1 MRLSSTLLLL
11 VFNACVLSAWASSDS
26 DVKYFTN
33 EWLAHVPLG
42 EMVARKVAR
51 DVGMRYDG
59 PDIGNDGFHRMIK
72 TELPSKSF
80 NNYEA
85 ITHQLNNHEFVTIA
99 SQEAVKARSYR
110 GVVQPRHVVS
120 RSVVPRSNSL
130 ERNRKVTHRSAGKIS
145 NYQYAFNDEF
155 WPDMWYFQ
163 DIRTN
168 EKDPVLDMNIV
179 PVFFELGITGH
190 GVNITV
196 PDDGLEWTHPD
207 ILPKFN
213 PDVSWNYIS
222 NNNEIMPDRD
232 GNGGYRSHGTR
243 CAGEIIMQPDND
255 VCGVGTAYGASLGG
269 IKFLDDGSTDTR
281 EAKVLKYALNYVCI
295 YSNSWGPADT
305 GTFMEHLTDF
315 VKRSLSKGIHQGR
328 DGKGAIYVFAAGNG
342 KTEGDNCACDGYVN
356 SIYTIVIASC
366 DDSGHVAHYSE
377 RCASIMATAYSGS
390 GQEKNVLTTDVKG
403 KCTASHTGTSAAA
416 PLVSG
421 IIALAL
427 SANPELSWRDIQHL
441 IAWTAQVAP
450 LSDNYG
456 WNRNKAGFF
465 YSVDFGFGLV
475 NAYRLVQ
482 EAMKW
487 ENVPEMSSCGI
498 RMPKVKGY
506 PVSRNR
512 AARIT
517 VYSNG
522 CEGLSGEIKYLEYVQ
537 LVLSMTYPKR
547 GDIQIAMKSPLGTEC
562 HVLESRS
569 KDFNTRGLKRWTF
582 SILAFWGESPKGNFV
597 IDIYDT
603 TGKPSNKGKITEIT
617 LSLHG
622 TKDKPKIYQNGYRPY
637 DAFKLAKPGDKPRF
651 TNLSLSS
658 VKSLERPKVQKR
670 PNVTNRYEFQTEDET
685 KNQVLN
691 DEMLQQNILLAME
704 QEVAN
709 QEDAIIEDITLNTMM
724 NTVGGLERELFDGV
738 NDLDL

>member
-1 MRLSSTLLLL
+1 
-11 VFNACVLSAWASSDS
+11 
-26 DVKYFTN
+26 
-33 EWLAHVPLG
+33 
-42 EMVARKVAR
+42 
-51 DVGMRYDG
+51 
-59 PDIGNDGFHRMIK
+59 
-72 TELPSKSF
+72 
-80 NNYEA
+80 
-85 ITHQLNNHEFVTIA
+85 
-99 SQEAVKARSYR
+99 
-110 GVVQPRHVVS
+110 
-120 RSVVPRSNSL
+120 
-130 ERNRKVTHRSAGKIS
+130 
-145 NYQYAFNDEF
+145 
-155 WPDMWYFQ
+155 
-163 DIRTN
+163 
-168 EKDPVLDMNIV
+168 
-179 PVFFELGITGH
+179 
-190 GVNITV
+190 
-196 PDDGLEWTHPD
+196 
-207 ILPKFN
+207 
-213 PDVSWNYIS
+213 
-222 NNNEIMPDRD
+222 MPNRD
-232 GNGGYRSHGTR
+232 GNGGYSSHGTR
-243 CAGEIIMQPDND
+243 CAGEIIMQPNNNI
-255 VCGVGTAYGASLGG
+255 CGIGTAYGASLGG

-281 EAKVLKYALNYVCI
+281 EAKVLKHALKYVCI

-427 SANPELSWRDIQHL
+427 SANPNLTWRDVQHL
-441 IAWTAQVAP
+441 LAWTSQVAP

-475 NAYRLVQ
+475 NAYKLIQ

-487 ENVPEMSSCGI
+487 ENVPEMLSCGI
-498 RMPKVKGY
+498 RIPKVKGFS
-506 PVSRNR
+506 VTRNR

-522 CEGLSGEIKYLEYVQ
+522 CEGLSGEIKYIEYVQ
-537 LVLSMTYPKR
+537 LVLTMSYTKR

-562 HVLESRS
+562 HVLENRP
-569 KDFNTRGLKRWTF
+569 KDFNTQGLQRWTF

-603 TGKPSNKGKITEIT
+603 TGEPYNKGIITEMT

-622 TKDKPKIYQNGYRPY
+622 TKDQPKIYQNGPRPY
-637 DAFKLAKPGDKPRF
+637 DAFKLAKPKDKPRF
-651 TNLSLSS
+651 ANLSRSG
-658 VKSLERPKVQKR
+658 VKSLEKPKIQKR
-670 PNVTNRYEFQTEDET
+670 PNVTNRQEYQIDNEAT
-685 KNQVLN
+685 NQVLN

-704 QEVAN
+704 QEAAN
-709 QEDAIIEDITLNTMM
+709 QEDTIIQDYITSNMM
-724 NTVGGLERELFDGV
+724 NTANGL
-738 NDLDL
+738 